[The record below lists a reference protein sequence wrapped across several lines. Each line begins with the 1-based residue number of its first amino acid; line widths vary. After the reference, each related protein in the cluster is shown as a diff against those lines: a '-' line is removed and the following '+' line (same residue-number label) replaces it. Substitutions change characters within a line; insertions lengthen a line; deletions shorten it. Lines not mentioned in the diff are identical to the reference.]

1 MPLGMMPIADH
12 PAADTAGADRHALST
27 RTADGRIFAYNADA
41 RRNAW
46 LDCRDFAASRT
57 SGMDMT
63 DDAPNYVI
71 EQR

>member
-1 MPLGMMPIADH
+1 MLVGDV
-12 PAADTAGADRHALST
+12 LST